1 MSETALTGEYVPAAG
16 SGFTDAFAIRAAG
29 PDTTAPS
36 APAQLTATATANA
49 ADLSWSA
56 ASDDRSVLAYLVSRD
71 GVPLGQTA
79 GLTWRDTPLSAGT
92 RYGYEVVAVDLAGNR
107 SAPARVEVT
116 TTCATSTV
124 TLRPTDDAT
133 VRQDLPS
140 TNYGSATTVGADGS
154 PVTNFL
160 AKFTVATGQSVTG
173 AKLRL
178 YVTNP
183 SDRSGEVRLAIGN
196 AWSEGT
202 VTWNSAPAAGSTV
215 LAGGAAVATGTW
227 VEFDVSRA
235 VTADGTYSFR
245 VTNPSWDG
253 VQYASDEAGAN
264 RPELVVASAPSTA
277 TVRVPPTADATVKQ
291 ASPTTNYG
299 TSTLLEVD
307 NSPVEH
313 ALARFDVSGTGGRPV
328 LKAVLRLY
336 CTNGSVTGGTV
347 RPASPTWGEKDVTWS
362 TAPAGGTG
370 LATLGAVT
378 TGTWVV
384 VDVTAAVRGDG
395 PVGFRM
401 DSTSS
406 DGADYSS
413 AQSTANRPELV
424 VTLG

>member
-1 MSETALTGEYVPAAG
+1 M
-16 SGFTDAFAIRAAG
+16 
-29 PDTTAPS
+29 
-36 APAQLTATATANA
+36 
-49 ADLSWSA
+49 
-56 ASDDRSVLAYLVSRD
+56 
-71 GVPLGQTA
+71 
-79 GLTWRDTPLSAGT
+79 
-92 RYGYEVVAVDLAGNR
+92 VAVDFAGNR
-107 SAPARVEVT
+107 SAPATVEVT
-116 TTCATSTV
+116 TTRATSTV

-154 PVTNFL
+154 PVTNLL

-202 VTWNSAPAAGSTV
+202 VSWNSAPAAGSTV

-291 ASPTTNYG
+291 APPTTNYG
-299 TSTLLEVD
+299 ASTLLEVD

-347 RPASPTWGEKDVTWS
+347 RPASPTVGREGRDLEHRPGRRDRARDARRGHHGHLGRGGRDRRRQGRRSGRLPDGLDLERRSGLQLRPVDGQPPRAGRHPRLTPLGRAGRRS
-362 TAPAGGTG
+362 TAPRAG
-370 LATLGAVT
+370 
-378 TGTWVV
+378 
-384 VDVTAAVRGDG
+384 RG
-395 PVGFRM
+395 R
-401 DSTSS
+401 
-406 DGADYSS
+406 
-413 AQSTANRPELV
+413 RPASR
-424 VTLG
+424 